1 MSVAACYLHR
11 AEGKE
16 HSAVITL
23 RDRGEREGG
32 MLQEAN
38 DKTELRSG

>member
-16 HSAVITL
+16 DTAVITL
-23 RDRGEREGG
+23 RDRGEGGRG
-32 MLQEAN
+32 MLRVVN
-38 DKTELRSG
+38 DNN